1 MVATNKPFARASH
14 FNRTVVASLLCVA
27 MLTGLTVACGDD
39 DDADDKTAG
48 SADTRGAGGA
58 TDELTSPA
66 IDGDDAPDGAGA
78 TGGATT
84 ADTTTGDD
92 ATDGSAF
99 ADTNG
104 PSPTDATAADT
115 GDATGTTDTADTGG
129 TDTIDCSFGGG
140 GFDGPGYATGFED
153 RLKIDC
159 PATPGAASF
168 FVETAASPT
177 GQWNRAYAFPF
188 VYDSTGPEALLIL
201 LFEDFASIE
210 DERGILI
217 SVPYKQWIGSSGPL
231 VFDFTEPRADAEAG
245 ALQFVPAGLSC
256 IAGPCFQAML
266 AAFATSGT
274 ITFPKGGPLATCDLL
289 EFSVTLSFG
298 PPADVCS
305 LPLTLRGT
313 ATIPLLPS
321 EAYQVIGY

>member
-48 SADTRGAGGA
+48 SADTRGAGGS

-66 IDGDDAPDGAGA
+66 IDGPDTAGGTTTGAPM
-78 TGGATT
+78 T

-129 TDTIDCSFGGG
+129 AGCTEATPVSDPPQP
-140 GFDGPGYATGFED
+140 GFVPGLDETV
-153 RLKIDC
+153 RTDC
-159 PATPGAASF
+159 PATPSTASF
-168 FVETAASPT
+168 FVETADGTRGEWTHAYVVPHRLGGDNFEFLEIYLFDEGAVHGVEQGVYMLIGWADWTASAGPLSFDFGT
-177 GQWNRAYAFPF
+177 FGEPNGWASTI
-188 VYDSTGPEALLIL
+188 VYEGALCITGPCRQ
-201 LFEDFASIE
+201 F
-210 DERGILI
+210 G
-217 SVPYKQWIGSSGPL
+217 L
-231 VFDFTEPRADAEAG
+231 VDVGG
-245 ALQFVPAGLSC
+245 A
-256 IAGPCFQAML
+256 
-266 AAFATSGT
+266 TGT
-274 ITFPKGGPLATCDLL
+274 LTFPRGGPLPDCSVI
-289 EFSVTLSFG
+289 EFSVNVTFTG
-298 PPADVCS
+298 GATYCS
-305 LPLTLRGT
+305 QPVTLRGT
-313 ATIPLLPS
+313 ASVPLLP
-321 EAYQVIGY
+321 ANHWAGLYQ